1 MSVIKGFIYKN
12 KKIITF
18 VFLFIICLIFLF
30 SSEKGAIVKIKKEGF
45 KIFSPFHFV
54 INSIGGFFHNTFN
67 SISQL
72 KERQE
77 EIKNLRTELN
87 QYKKIIIDFNEI
99 KNENIR
105 LRKLIDL
112 KDDMIYDSVA
122 CEIIGR
128 DPKNLFDILLLNKGK
143 NAGIREN
150 MPVITYGGGK
160 NILVG
165 KVVEVTPNLSK
176 IITLHNPKFSANC
189 VILKSNN
196 RIHTVIEGSNKM
208 FGIVKLLYIPK
219 QYYFAETDMDF
230 IYTSG
235 DSLIFPKGLEIGRIV
250 KIHTS
255 KRYEMFNEAEI
266 QLSADLSKLDYVLV
280 LKVNYKKEDFNLLKE
295 Q

>member
-18 VFLFIICLIFLF
+18 IFLILISFIFLF

-45 KIFSPFHFV
+45 KIFSPFHFI
-54 INSIGGFFHNTFN
+54 INTIGDFFHDTFN

-72 KERQE
+72 KKSQE
-77 EIKNLRTELN
+77 EINNLRNELN

-99 KNENIR
+99 KNDNIR
-105 LRKLIDL
+105 LRKLIEL
-112 KDDMIYDSVA
+112 KEELIYDSVA
-122 CEIIGR
+122 CEVVGR

-143 NAGIREN
+143 NSGIREN

-189 VILKSNN
+189 VISKNNN
-196 RIHTVIEGSNKM
+196 RIHTVIEGSNKI
-208 FGIVKLLYIPK
+208 FGTVKLLYIPK

-230 IYTSG
+230 VYTSG
-235 DSLIFPKGLEIGRIV
+235 DSLIFPRGLEIGKIV

-255 KRYEMFNEAEI
+255 KRYEMFNEADI

-280 LKVNYKKEDFNLLKE
+280 LKVNYKNQDFNLLK
-295 Q
+295 